1 MVGRSSEVAAAVEG
15 DDKLLHQKTIDI
27 PFRTSAI
34 RNLCT
39 GLRIICIEL
48 YHQFQLGIF
57 TTRRDAFPNLQ
68 PTTQSLSPP
77 LSAHSLWMR
86 FSDVPIK
93 PIIYDTSWLELRPME
108 LNNWMVGLDRCNSNR
123 PPYECPVHMVVVVGS
138 MWTHVSR

>member
-27 PFRTSAI
+27 PFRTSSI

-68 PTTQSLSPP
+68 PTTPITFSPSLSPFTLNALFGMCRSNQLFMTRRGWNCGQWSLTTEWLDCIDATRIGLP
-77 LSAHSLWMR
+77 MNVLSTW
-86 FSDVPIK
+86 
-93 PIIYDTSWLELRPME
+93 WLLLGACERM
-108 LNNWMVGLDRCNSNR
+108 
-123 PPYECPVHMVVVVGS
+123 
-138 MWTHVSR
+138 